1 MKEIKK
7 QELQE
12 INGGVAP
19 LVVAAVLIVGAGM
32 LKGCSDGS
40 K

>member
-12 INGGVAP
+12 INGGSGV
-19 LVVAAVLIVGAGM
+19 LVVAALIVAAGM

>member
-1 MKEIKK
+1 MKEIKN

-12 INGGVAP
+12 INGGSAI
-19 LVVAAVLIVGAGM
+19 VLAGILILSAGM
-32 LKGCSDGS
+32 LKGCSDGR